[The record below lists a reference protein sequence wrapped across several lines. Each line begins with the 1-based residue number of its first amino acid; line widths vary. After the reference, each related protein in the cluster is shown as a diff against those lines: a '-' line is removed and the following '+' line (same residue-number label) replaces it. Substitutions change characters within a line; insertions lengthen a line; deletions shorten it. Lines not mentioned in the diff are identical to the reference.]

1 MEKISS
7 NGVVFSSSSSQ
18 ILDLTKSL
26 SVKVD
31 TSTNNNFKDYVKGN
45 NTNSFS
51 VYLGFSI
58 LFALIILFN
67 HRENIRRL
75 KDGSENR
82 FVKNKEDKEENA

>member
-31 TSTNNNFKDYVKGN
+31 TSTNNNLNDY
-45 NTNSFS
+45 TI
-51 VYLGFSI
+51 VY
-58 LFALIILFN
+58 
-67 HRENIRRL
+67 
-75 KDGSENR
+75 
-82 FVKNKEDKEENA
+82 